1 MESEIICI
9 SSDDD
14 ESMEHNKTNNTKSS
28 VIKQTKDEHSSSIK
42 ERSTL
47 SRNEITKINKKKRKI
62 SEVIDENDACF
73 KNQAKVI
80 MCTEDSI
87 TKRDAIKN
95 SDELPTVQKDN
106 TLSSDEDVM
115 LLKPKLV
122 VKEKKSIFLEEQ
134 DIFPMFISLCLQK
147 DRSEDMKTVVN
158 KLKRRYEHLDP
169 TYATSETFINLL
181 NEKRNDI
188 MLSKNKLYIHIAE
201 VMNEMKNN
209 CKKNSALLT
218 NGANCVTNINKLNTG
233 NSSAKTLRSSTS
245 HNTVSDNEEMLTA
258 GEKNDKDE
266 KRDGKHNSQ
275 RKIRVI
281 LKAMRKCEKYIKLL
295 EESEVD
301 FDQENNSNYIKLERY
316 KHRIVELHQIYCE
329 CIGESAD
336 AGRQYLRPKHFSTTG
351 IVSVDHAITSFI
363 NSKMS
368 KRSKLKKIGAF
379 TNALIFPDYRDI
391 LECVTKCNEM
401 NNLGLDNKKQQQIAK
416 KAFTELGEYLQ
427 RSRRND
433 YWDTFSLFFEN
444 KDDDDPALKD
454 RQLAEKLM
462 QNKQEGEKRLA
473 NVFQEYVKKQEE
485 KNDHST
491 DSETSSE
498 NEENEEDCTENED
511 MDINNETDNISEDG
525 TSLNNDDNK
534 ASTDEDENGIDGSKQ
549 SVSKMDI
556 NNKPSVNEVQY
567 NVIEIREKQQTKSN
581 NKLKD
586 NVSNNNLKIKQ
597 VDIDENISKSEHTQ
611 LIKENETI
619 QLSDTVPHNLNTS
632 PGLIPLTTLS
642 MSDNKIPIEKA
653 KEDDSNIINEKLIN
667 EPPSEEEKPLLR
679 VRSFAKLPGTWK
691 DIQEKVGQLD
701 KNNDLIDLT
710 QESPKQNSTAHQQAS
725 IQSKSKVLPTTK
737 DKRKMLVIPSGKHII
752 KVQNVTNN
760 YMRIG
765 SKSSMD
771 FNNKAKLQKEVVT
784 SSYQIVGNS
793 SRTTTIRLPPNQN
806 FNRETKDNNQGN
818 SSQAKKKNIIVQ
830 VPQAAQIVLLLGKQ
844 KEKSLQQSKTN
855 VSVSQSK

>member
-245 HNTVSDNEEMLTA
+245 HNTVSDNEEMLTT

-485 KNDHST
+485 KNDHSI

>member
-28 VIKQTKDEHSSSIK
+28 VIKQTKHEHSSSIK
-42 ERSTL
+42 EKSTL

-62 SEVIDENDACF
+62 SDVIDENDACF
-73 KNQAKVI
+73 ENQAKVI

-87 TKRDAIKN
+87 TKRDATKN

-106 TLSSDEDVM
+106 TLSSDEDIT

-218 NGANCVTNINKLNTG
+218 NGANCVTDINKLNTG

-245 HNTVSDNEEMLTA
+245 HNTVSDDEEMLTA
-258 GEKNDKDE
+258 GEKNDKDV
-266 KRDGKHNSQ
+266 KRDGKYNSQ

-485 KNDHST
+485 KNDHSI

-567 NVIEIREKQQTKSN
+567 NVIEIREKQQTKTN

-611 LIKENETI
+611 LIKENETT

-642 MSDNKIPIEKA
+642 RPDNKIPIEKA

-806 FNRETKDNNQGN
+806 FNREMKDNNQGN